1 MLLFEAPNAASKS
14 QVAIYTFHSGKL
26 ILSKL
31 ESMRYISF
39 HTGKLKRKI
48 MMHKQTNDISI
59 NEAKEAL
66 DSIAAAN
73 RVAFESVSP
82 PFWLRIMLALL
93 IGALTI
99 FSAWSSGSGLWT
111 LVMLVTLVL
120 IMLTFVSFY
129 WVLCSKGIK
138 LLINPNNTTDK
149 VISLVGSFV
158 SACLLMISIEL
169 YRNGY
174 TWVPYV
180 AAVFNF
186 TLVLYL
192 MHKYSING
200 VPMQRGN

>member
-1 MLLFEAPNAASKS
+1 
-14 QVAIYTFHSGKL
+14 
-26 ILSKL
+26 
-31 ESMRYISF
+31 
-39 HTGKLKRKI
+39 

-174 TWVPYV
+174 TWV
-180 AAVFNF
+180 
-186 TLVLYL
+186 
-192 MHKYSING
+192 
-200 VPMQRGN
+200 